1 MSFLTFVLYFCASHF
16 IYTVV
21 MSVVMEVYAAY
32 KRRQMKNQFQKM
44 LESGQIKMV
53 QLDQL
58 GDDEQW
64 H

>member
-1 MSFLTFVLYFCASHF
+1 MSFLTFVLYFFASHL
-16 IYTVV
+16 IYTIV

-58 GDDEQW
+58 GDDGQW